1 MAKRRLYDTELK
13 VIVQTIVRKHESNI
27 EEDTQAK
34 VTLQSLPQDGGLF
47 TIYGARVLPYI
58 VKVNHLV
65 KENDLPKR
73 EKHLETQ

>member
-47 TIYGARVLPYI
+47 TIYGARVLLFI
-58 VKVNHLV
+58 VKEKHQA
-65 KENDLPKR
+65 KENDLPR
-73 EKHLETQ
+73 GVKHLETQ